1 MKLSELGQIDAGD
14 KIRYNSMDYIVMYV
28 GLTGIVV
35 FCLGL
40 RLLNEKEQ
48 FVQFNEEIPNTAR
61 LIKKEA

>member
-1 MKLSELGQIDAGD
+1 MKLSELGTFNIGDQI
-14 KIRYNSMDYIVMYV
+14 KCESMDYIVMYV